1 MEAKRGFSSLG
12 LRALL
17 QIDITLIFHSCLSLI
32 IIIHIIAIL
41 ISGLKPEWLR
51 LNFLFLLVVP
61 VKILE
66 NC

>member
-17 QIDITLIFHSCLSLI
+17 QIDITLIFHSCPSLI
-32 IIIHIIAIL
+32 IITHIIAIL
-41 ISGLKPEWLR
+41 ISGLKSEWLR

>member
-41 ISGLKPEWLR
+41 ISGFKPEWLR